1 MGFKKVGKGTKR
13 DKKGN
18 EIPKT
23 LGNYENFHV
32 P

>member
-1 MGFKKVGKGTKR
+1 MGLKKVGKGTKR
-13 DKKGN
+13 DKKEH